1 MQTLPVD
8 VPPYQIQSLITDDFG
23 TISGARAQIRC
34 AQALGSEIYVGF
46 SNGELM
52 RFALRA
58 ADPISLESYT
68 ILSRQSV
75 AGEKP
80 IDEIVLIPSL
90 SRALILADHQI
101 YFYTLPSLD
110 PYPIKPLRHV
120 ITLAVDSNHLSRPSP
135 SPGSSIEPVDF
146 CIIKRNGIA
155 MYTLKDK
162 LLYTKEIPLP
172 QGATLARR
180 VGKALCIA
188 DNNCYSVVDLEGASM
203 FPILPLS
210 QAPDPTPFVVKPSIT
225 VIGNSE
231 FLILSWTGASTLGLF
246 ITGDG
251 DPVRGTLEWP
261 SHPEAICLD
270 YPHVTTLLPN
280 GTIEIHNI
288 ETQALVQVIGA
299 PVISP
304 APTPRVSSP
313 TVGHHK
319 RASSASVQ
327 PVTANPG
334 QRIGMVASLG
344 GYLVPSTQRSDRMQK
359 ATVKLRRQT
368 ANVNSS
374 A

>member
-1 MQTLPVD
+1 M
-8 VPPYQIQSLITDDFG
+8 
-23 TISGARAQIRC
+23 
-34 AQALGSEIYVGF
+34 
-46 SNGELM
+46 
-52 RFALRA
+52 
-58 ADPISLESYT
+58 
-68 ILSRQSV
+68 
-75 AGEKP
+75 
-80 IDEIVLIPSL
+80 
-90 SRALILADHQI
+90 
-101 YFYTLPSLD
+101 
-110 PYPIKPLRHV
+110 
-120 ITLAVDSNHLSRPSP
+120 
-135 SPGSSIEPVDF
+135 
-146 CIIKRNGIA
+146 
-155 MYTLKDK
+155 
-162 LLYTKEIPLP
+162 
-172 QGATLARR
+172 
-180 VGKALCIA
+180 GKALCIA

-261 SHPEAICLD
+261 SHPEAVCEFSLVHQLHEIFIIHLGLD

-299 PVISP
+299 PVTSP
-304 APTPRVSSP
+304 TPTPRVSSP

-319 RASSASVQ
+319 CASSASVQ
-327 PVTANPG
+327 PVTVNPG
-334 QRIGMVASLG
+334 QRIGMAASLG